1 MAFRCTPPTK
11 DPVAT
16 LAYRPWE
23 LAIKPFQVAPQTW
36 YVAGQTWVGCYLID
50 TGDGLILIDTAIA
63 ESAYML
69 VDSIYRLGYRPEQ
82 IKKILISHA
91 HFDHCGAAAIMK
103 KLTGAGDSESDMVK
117 HVKNFYGVTDE
128 QAASYLSDFKAAA
141 GAPTDSEAMN
151 ILKAQRFVKHA
162 DAEEIAD
169 EYERLSQ
176 KAPSKRTK
184 ADQAMLDELAPA
196 YRQIAM
202 RREYNQSKKWYE
214 ADTGKAFDDLMKD
227 TDFNDF
233 AGDLNVP
240 LTAAVKKYVKL
251 KGVQK
256 EEQPAEKK
264 NPPSSGS
271 VKSAGESVAKDF
283 YTREEVEAMTD
294 AEKRENYET
303 IKKSIPKWKV

>member
-103 KLTGAGDSESDMVK
+103 KLTGAEM
-117 HVKNFYGVTDE
+117 
-128 QAASYLSDFKAAA
+128 YLSKEDWEFMKAC
-141 GAPTDSEAMN
+141 P
-151 ILKAQRFVKHA
+151 K
-162 DAEEIAD
+162 
-169 EYERLSQ
+169 
-176 KAPSKRTK
+176 
-184 ADQAMLDELAPA
+184 
-196 YRQIAM
+196 
-202 RREYNQSKKWYE
+202 
-214 ADTGKAFDDLMKD
+214 
-227 TDFNDF
+227 
-233 AGDLNVP
+233 
-240 LTAAVKKYVKL
+240 
-251 KGVQK
+251 
-256 EEQPAEKK
+256 
-264 NPPSSGS
+264 
-271 VKSAGESVAKDF
+271 
-283 YTREEVEAMTD
+283 
-294 AEKRENYET
+294 ET
-303 IKKSIPKWKV
+303 IDIDKDSHPQYFEPDCF

>member
-103 KLTGAGDSESDMVK
+103 KLTGAEMYMSKEDWEFMKACPKETIDIDKDSHPQYFEPDCFYSDEDVYKRQVLEFAMVQVPSVLPRIVELPVDPEGERRVILLEEVIERNMK
-117 HVKNFYGVTDE
+117 DLFLNYNIVTAHPFRIMRNADFTLDE
-128 QAASYLSDFKAAA
+128 E
-141 GAPTDSEAMN
+141 EAED
-151 ILKAQRFVKHA
+151 LL
-162 DAEEIAD
+162 EEIQKQLKKRQWG
-169 EYERLSQ
+169 EVIRL
-176 KAPSKRTK
+176 
-184 ADQAMLDELAPA
+184 
-196 YRQIAM
+196 
-202 RREYNQSKKWYE
+202 
-214 ADTGKAFDDLMKD
+214 
-227 TDFNDF
+227 
-233 AGDLNVP
+233 
-240 LTAAVKKYVKL
+240 
-251 KGVQK
+251 
-256 EEQPAEKK
+256 
-264 NPPSSGS
+264 
-271 VKSAGESVAKDF
+271 
-283 YTREEVEAMTD
+283 EVE
-294 AEKRENYET
+294 EKVDKRCLLYT
-303 IKKSIPKWKV
+303 S